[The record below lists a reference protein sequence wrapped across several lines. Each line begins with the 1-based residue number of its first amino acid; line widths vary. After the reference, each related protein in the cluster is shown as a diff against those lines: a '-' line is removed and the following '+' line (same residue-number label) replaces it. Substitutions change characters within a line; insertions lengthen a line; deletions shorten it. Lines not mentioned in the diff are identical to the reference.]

1 MPIYNLIE
9 YNDNYSDTSGSL
21 WQFKRGE
28 QNMNN
33 RNAANVTTDYSSS
46 FKYKSSFSKALT
58 AANNGVFKN
67 VKIAVPLKYLR
78 KFFRS
83 LEVPLINCKIHFELN
98 WTKHCVMSAIADT
111 TFKIT
116 KTKLYVPIV
125 TLSSEN
131 NAKLA
136 KQLNERFKRSVY
148 WNAYITKIESKKF
161 I

>member
-98 WTKHCVMSAIADT
+98 WTIAVT

>member
-1 MPIYNLIE
+1 
-9 YNDNYSDTSGSL
+9 
-21 WQFKRGE
+21 
-28 QNMNN
+28 
-33 RNAANVTTDYSSS
+33 
-46 FKYKSSFSKALT
+46 
-58 AANNGVFKN
+58 
-67 VKIAVPLKYLR
+67 
-78 KFFRS
+78 
-83 LEVPLINCKIHFELN
+83 
-98 WTKHCVMSAIADT
+98 MSAIADT

-148 WNAYITKIESKKF
+148 WNTYITKIESKKF

>member
-9 YNDNYSDTSGSL
+9 YNDNYSDTSGRL

-28 QNMNN
+28 LNMNN
-33 RNAANVTTDYSSS
+33 RNAADVTTDYLSS

-67 VKIAVPLKYLR
+67 VKIAVKLKYLR

-98 WTKHCVMSAIADT
+98 WTKHCVMSTIADT

-116 KTKLYVPIV
+116 KTKLYVPIAS
-125 TLSSEN
+125 LSSED

-148 WNAYITKIESKKF
+148 WNAYIKKAESKEF

>member
-1 MPIYNLIE
+1 
-9 YNDNYSDTSGSL
+9 
-21 WQFKRGE
+21 
-28 QNMNN
+28 
-33 RNAANVTTDYSSS
+33 
-46 FKYKSSFSKALT
+46 
-58 AANNGVFKN
+58 
-67 VKIAVPLKYLR
+67 
-78 KFFRS
+78 
-83 LEVPLINCKIHFELN
+83 
-98 WTKHCVMSAIADT
+98 MSTIGDT